1 MTVVSFGLVRRAM
14 SLNAYIH
21 IYKDLEL
28 DEMRVNKGLTPL
40 VITDIEISNGIK
52 FNYVHS

>member
-1 MTVVSFGLVRRAM
+1 MH
-14 SLNAYIH
+14 AY
-21 IYKDLEL
+21 LEL

-40 VITDIEISNGIK
+40 VIADIETSNRIK